1 MSEFR
6 RDRASEFWREREH
19 EFCEELLS
27 ELVPLH
33 VLREYERRNRT
44 QGKIPMRLQYIS
56 YVAYSDRQN
65 RQPAP
70 SFS

>member
-33 VLREYERRNRT
+33 VLREYERRNV
-44 QGKIPMRLQYIS
+44 QGKIPMRLQYIL
-56 YVAYSDRQN
+56 YVA
-65 RQPAP
+65 
-70 SFS
+70 F